1 MAFLNKSAFAKSAG
15 VSRQNIYKMCEL
27 GHLTMRP
34 DGKLDTEDRTNKNYL
49 SKKDRPDG
57 IKDSD
62 KKTVKPKQ
70 KPKKKS
76 TKPKIQEEKIID
88 NNNISDIDDFPGNND
103 DDSEDQYDKYKLQCR
118 KIDADIK
125 RVNVITKEKE
135 QGLIDRD
142 FVSHVFRKLHA
153 IDSRELL
160 QLPAK
165 TAPDITAI
173 LGVDD
178 PTIQIQIE
186 QLLEKEIYQLIDR
199 CKKELNTFLKTV
211 KSKTDIDGQQTA

>member
-1 MAFLNKSAFAKSAG
+1 MAFLTKSAYAKLAG

-62 KKTVKPKQ
+62 KQKVKPNI
-70 KPKKKS
+70 KPKKKT
-76 TKPKIQEEKIID
+76 TKPKKQEEKIID
-88 NNNISDIDDFPGNND
+88 NDNISDFIEDDG
-103 DDSEDQYDKYKLQCR
+103 DDSENQFDKYKLQCK

-199 CKKELNTFLKTV
+199 CKKELNTFLKKV